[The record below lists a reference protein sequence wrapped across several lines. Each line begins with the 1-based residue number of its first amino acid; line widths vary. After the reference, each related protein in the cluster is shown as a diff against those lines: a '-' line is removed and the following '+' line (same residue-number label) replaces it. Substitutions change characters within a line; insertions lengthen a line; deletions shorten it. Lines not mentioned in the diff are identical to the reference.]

1 MPSPQL
7 IYLIALVVLFVAWA
21 AMMFR
26 MLWTISRRAS
36 AMNRPGDGFS
46 VQTNNWMRA
55 FFGFFRDPANRRFLI
70 WPGALTAGL
79 MALNIVGTALLAPT

>member
-7 IYLIALVVLFVAWA
+7 IYLIALVVLFVVWA

-26 MLWTISRRAS
+26 MLWMISRRAA
-36 AMNRPGDGFS
+36 AMNQPGDGFS
-46 VQTNNWMRA
+46 AQTNSRMRA

-70 WPGALTAGL
+70 WLGVLTAAL
-79 MALNIVGTALLAPT
+79 MALNIVGATLLAPT